1 MTSSVL
7 SVCVSSEERALL
19 EAASGDAHTSLSDV
33 VRRRALE
40 AAEVDFLERR
50 VVTIPARDWEAF
62 ESWVERP
69 AEELPGLR
77 RLAGLPPTWQD

>member
-7 SVCVSSEERALL
+7 SIRVSSEERALL
-19 EAASGDAHTSLSDV
+19 EAASGDAHTSLSDF

-50 VVTIPARDWEAF
+50 IVTARDT
-62 ESWVERP
+62 P
-69 AEELPGLR
+69 AHFYCSRCG
-77 RLAGLPPTWQD
+77 PPYGPPIKSAALV